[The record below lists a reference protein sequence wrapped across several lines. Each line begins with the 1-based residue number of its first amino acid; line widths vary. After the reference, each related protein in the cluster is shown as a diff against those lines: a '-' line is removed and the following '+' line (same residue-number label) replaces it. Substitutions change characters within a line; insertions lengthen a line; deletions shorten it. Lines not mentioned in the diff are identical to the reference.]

1 VPLVAPT
8 RSFNKIP
15 LAIVSIA
22 PALLVRISNYDSG
35 EPFFGRSASG
45 RFDDYRSPAAKRFGT
60 NYCGLSP
67 DVAFAE
73 TVLHDEV
80 PVRGRFQV
88 SAAAIAKRFLVDY
101 EGEAL

>member
-1 VPLVAPT
+1 MPLVAPT

-45 RFDDYRSPAAKRFGT
+45 RFDDYRSPASKRFGT

-67 DVAFAE
+67 SRLLSRRP
-73 TVLHDEV
+73 T
-80 PVRGRFQV
+80 PGTTTTPQ
-88 SAAAIAKRFLVDY
+88 AAMP
-101 EGEAL
+101 